1 MTTTTPAAGGPGRLV
16 LPALVFLTGGG
27 LVLGGLRLDL
37 PLNIGYLGPQW
48 FPVGVGAALLV
59 LGGLLLLDRSA
70 PAEDAGTGSDWRAF
84 SLVAAT
90 LAAHVLLLWL
100 VGWIPAGI
108 ALFWGVARAVGST
121 RALFDL
127 GVSAVFSCAVQV
139 AFSAGLGVSLPVG
152 LLLEAS

>member
-1 MTTTTPAAGGPGRLV
+1 MTTTAPPARGAGRLV
-16 LPALVFLTGGG
+16 LPVLVLAIGAA
-27 LVLGGLRLDL
+27 LVLGGFRLDL

-48 FPVGVGAALLV
+48 FPIGVGAALLV
-59 LGGLLLLDRSA
+59 LGGLLLLDKS
-70 PAEDAGTGSDWRAF
+70 PPNAETPSDWSAF
-84 SLVAAT
+84 GLVAAT
-90 LAAHVLLLWL
+90 LASHVLLLWL

-108 ALFWGVARAVGST
+108 VLFWGVARAVGSR

-127 GVSAVFSCAVQV
+127 GVAAVFSCAVQL